1 MTDWIGIDALIRT
14 LRPLARDAPPDLP
27 LRERAAFVAGAHWG
41 WESIDP
47 AMINIGALAVLARG
61 VPPVYQCRPS
71 ASRVVHETDLHS
83 IPDETP
89 ALLRAPGIVE
99 ARRPDTGERLWGD
112 VASLGWYP
120 LSAKDSGNETLLD
133 AIFLVGLTYP
143 DGAIVARWQPAWTG
157 EDLAEQLPYPD
168 VQSTLIE
175 TLDLAAHTEFARRAA
190 RYLIVLGLL
199 EQVES
204 GPLRFDLEQR
214 GSKTRAVRVRDP
226 NAPRLLPDRG
236 SPLPDGTGRALGDTT
251 VRGHLRRVRCGE
263 GGKARRWRYI
273 EQHGARRW
281 MAARWMVE
289 RDHSH
294 SGLANSSLIYVP
306 QRRGKWR
313 GGR

>member
-1 MTDWIGIDALIRT
+1 MTTWMGLDAVIAS
-14 LRPLARDAPPDLP
+14 LRPLVREAPVDLP
-27 LRERAAFVAGAHWG
+27 LRERAAFVAAEYWG
-41 WESIDP
+41 GFERLEH
-47 AMINIGALAVLARG
+47 AMINCAALALLARG
-61 VPPVYQCRPS
+61 TPPVYQCRPS

-83 IPDETP
+83 IPDEAP
-89 ALLRAPGIVE
+89 SLLRAPGIVE

-133 AIFLVGLTYP
+133 AIYLVGLTYP

-157 EDLAEQLPYPD
+157 EDLTEQLPYPD

-190 RYLIVLGLL
+190 RYLIVMGLL
-199 EQVES
+199 EQLDN

-214 GSKTRAVRVRDP
+214 GGGVRAVRVRDP
-226 NAPRLLPDRG
+226 NAPRLLPALG
-236 SPLPDGTGRALGDTT
+236 PTLPDGTGRALGDTT
-251 VRGHLRRVRCGE
+251 VRGHLRRVRCGT
-263 GGKARRWRYI
+263 GGKERKWRYI

-289 RDHSH
+289 RDHAH
-294 SGLANSSLIYVP
+294 QGLANSSLIYVP
-306 QRRGKWR
+306 RAREDS
-313 GGR
+313 